1 MSKAKIIAAY
11 EALADSYNRLI
22 EHKPHNAYYD
32 RPNTLALIPDVQGKS
47 ILDAA
52 CGPGKYAEILLA
64 RGATVTGFDISPR
77 MIELAKERNRGN
89 GTFFVHDLGQP
100 LDMLD
105 DTSFD
110 VVLCA
115 LAMHYVEDWGPTIRE
130 FHRVLKPEGL
140 LVLSIDHPFFEYN
153 FFRSSRYF
161 DTEAVQCTWKGFG
174 QPVEVHSYRRPLHAC
189 IAPLTENGFYID
201 RLVEPKPT
209 PEFEQYDARHYK
221 ELNAFPSFMCIRAV
235 RKKGV

>member
-32 RPNTLALIPDVQGKS
+32 RPNTLALMPDVQGKS

-64 RGATVTGFDISPR
+64 QGATVTGFDISPR
-77 MIELAKERNRGN
+77 MIELAKERNRDAGV
-89 GTFFVHDLGQP
+89 FFVHDLAQP
-100 LDMLD
+100 LDMLAPG
-105 DTSFD
+105 SFD

-130 FHRVLKPEGL
+130 FHRVLKPEGC

-189 IAPLTENGFYID
+189 IAPLTENGFWID

-235 RKKGV
+235 RKRGL